1 MELLFVMMFSV
12 IPMSERFR
20 SQIKLVFPDG
30 TMTSIAWQLLSAP
43 GTALRL
49 HLSAARDGGT
59 SYINQ
64 PRF

>member
-1 MELLFVMMFSV
+1 MELLFVVMFAV
-12 IPMSERFR
+12 IPISEQFR

-43 GTALRL
+43 ERALRL
-49 HLSAARDGGT
+49 HLSAAGDGGT